1 MTIANKRNQNTQ
13 NLNKSVW
20 LKSLLKMFTLEAS
33 TTIVGNE
40 FHISQ
45 TRLTKNTYFCIHS
58 RLTLEQFMSVTPC
71 YTILIEYKI
80 GCAMD
85 SDIVMNN
92 LITSY
97 KIIL

>member
-1 MTIANKRNQNTQ
+1 
-13 NLNKSVW
+13 
-20 LKSLLKMFTLEAS
+20 MFTLEAS

-80 GCAMD
+80 GWAMD

-92 LITSY
+92 LITITRSY
-97 KIIL
+97 FNLLECRDSNPNWAKRSK